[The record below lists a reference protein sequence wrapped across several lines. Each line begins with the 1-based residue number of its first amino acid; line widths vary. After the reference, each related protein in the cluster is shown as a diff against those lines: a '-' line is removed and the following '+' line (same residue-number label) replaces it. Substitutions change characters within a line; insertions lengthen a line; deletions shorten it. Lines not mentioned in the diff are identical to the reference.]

1 MQDYRVRIFDRPN
14 QVGAELDLYCYD
26 DAEAVGRAKA
36 RLAGG
41 AGELWQRDRFVQRF
55 EPRERP
61 PAAHR

>member
-1 MQDYRVRIFDRPN
+1 MPDYRVRIFDRPN

-26 DAEAVGRAKA
+26 DDEAVGRAKA

-55 EPRERP
+55 VPLERP